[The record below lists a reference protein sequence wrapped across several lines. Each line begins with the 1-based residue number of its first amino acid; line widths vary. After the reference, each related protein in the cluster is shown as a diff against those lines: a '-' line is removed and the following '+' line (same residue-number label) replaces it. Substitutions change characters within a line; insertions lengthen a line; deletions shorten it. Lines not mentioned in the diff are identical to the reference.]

1 MGERESDKERGIERR
16 ERDRVRKRRRERER
30 KKKYGE
36 AKGRE
41 TDR

>member
-1 MGERESDKERGIERR
+1 MEERESDRERGIERR
-16 ERDRVRKRRRERER
+16 ERQSQKEEERER
-30 KKKYGE
+30 KKKKYGE